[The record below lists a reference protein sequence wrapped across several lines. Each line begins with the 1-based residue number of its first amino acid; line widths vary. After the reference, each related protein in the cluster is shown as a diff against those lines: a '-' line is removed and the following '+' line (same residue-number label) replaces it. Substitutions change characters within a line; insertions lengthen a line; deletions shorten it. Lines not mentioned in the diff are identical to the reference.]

1 MNVGIT
7 LLSFLDIYPEVELLY
22 YMELLISLGTA
33 ILFSVVAVPL
43 YIANNSA
50 QGFQFLCKF
59 FFILTKLTYF
69 LTLLAFLVLS
79 KKVTARPSVMN
90 LPPLCSKNLIVLD
103 LCSDL

>member
-50 QGFQFLCKF
+50 QGFQFLHSF
-59 FFILTKLTYF
+59 TTVVIFSF
-69 LTLLAFLVLS
+69 VLYYS
-79 KKVTARPSVMN
+79 HPHEYE
-90 LPPLCSKNLIVLD
+90 IVAHSWFD
-103 LCSDL
+103 LHFCSDS